1 MWQILDQPLIT
12 NIAKTQLID
21 LSEIY
26 LILTTVGLLTT
37 SCDNFINLLVH
48 AENYFLAINKQ
59 DLSPE
64 IPSAMVKKLA
74 AQSTKTSFILL
85 LLIGYVATPKLN
97 RWF

>member
-37 SCDNFINLLVH
+37 SCDNLINLLVH
-48 AENYFLAINKQ
+48 AKKYFLAINKQ
-59 DLSPE
+59 DLSPG

-74 AQSTKTSFILL
+74 AQSAKTSFILL
-85 LLIGYVATPKLN
+85 LLIGYVATPK
-97 RWF
+97 